1 MLNITNINKLVG
13 TTFGKWEVV
22 DAYECGHMS
31 YLKAHHYCITFG
43 RGAFAGRPGAVLID
57 RTKNRLLKQ
66 YHIYVCYD
74 NYDTVI
80 LETSW
85 SMDAMWEKEEFF
97 DMVTKNLDYEW
108 NKRNMRS

>member
-31 YLKAHHYCITFG
+31 YLKAPHFCITFK
-43 RGAFAGRPGAVLID
+43 RGAFAGAVLID

-108 NKRNMRS
+108 NKRNIRS